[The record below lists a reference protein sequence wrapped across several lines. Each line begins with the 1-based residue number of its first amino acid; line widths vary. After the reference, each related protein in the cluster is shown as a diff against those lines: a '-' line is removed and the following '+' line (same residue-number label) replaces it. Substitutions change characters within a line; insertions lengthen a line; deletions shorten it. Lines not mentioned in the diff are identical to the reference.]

1 MTKYLKNHFFRKTFI
16 IYMLIIGVLIF
27 SFFIVFFVQRDRAQ
41 NEKLQRECISEAE
54 KMVRILDEKFNM
66 IDQMEAGITNSRWR
80 RYVGSNSDIVYS
92 MLGYFDKQDICN
104 QIATSQN
111 LCTVASEAAVIF
123 ENKNLAIDK
132 NSFWERERY
141 FNSVDIDGKYQEEI
155 EVYLNENIKTMKL
168 IPMGTEDFIG
178 TDFIVLK
185 QLSNNMAARDYLFVK
200 IDGGYFRSFI
210 KSNLVDAV
218 AVSIYVNEEHIYG
231 AQIINGVENSTEIR
245 LPSNLYP
252 WDYVLTVVPNG
263 AEAGIW
269 NFYSILGSL
278 LLGAIFVLFISWIL
292 ARLTYQPIAQIL
304 KKYDW
309 TEDGEYYG
317 LERFEQI
324 YNELQSEKNQLEELG
339 LQYYQMGKNSCL
351 RSLLLGT
358 YDRKR
363 ILEYSNKF
371 HLGINENMRFQVIN
385 FQIQDIE
392 LQSDFLD
399 MMLKFQIECM
409 RNEIIALIYNFEE
422 ENLLILG
429 AEDDKITLIDQTE
442 RLNVYIDENCPEDE
456 WEIYAG
462 AIHRGLGGISISY
475 KEALNKILKSKN
487 SGKEFG
493 YYFPFDEEIRMMNLM
508 KNGKFMEV
516 RGILSEI
523 EMKNKERHVLPE
535 VEQKIIGW
543 IVNDFARF
551 ITDKGFALHVRS
563 EQYYELVEIK
573 NVAGLWEYLEKI
585 TLEIEHAYK
594 KDDEVPSI
602 GKYIVKYVDEHYMDS
617 RLSQQE
623 IADKFG
629 IARSTVSKAFKETLK
644 MNFVDYLHKKRVEH
658 AEEFIAQGNFDVL
671 KIAKECGYENEV
683 TFKRAFVKHKGV
695 TPREYVKKKRLES

>member
-1 MTKYLKNHFFRKTFI
+1 MKKYLKNHFFRKTFI
-16 IYMLIIGVLIF
+16 IYMLIIGVLIL
-27 SFFIVFFVQRDRAQ
+27 SFFIVFFVQRDRTQ

-66 IDQMEAGITNSRWR
+66 IDQMEAGISNSRWR

-92 MLGYFDKQDICN
+92 MLGYFDKQDISN

-123 ENKNLAIDK
+123 ENKDLAIDK

-141 FNSVDIDGKYQEEI
+141 FKSVGIEEKYLEEI
-155 EVYLNENIKTMKL
+155 ELFLNENIKTMRL
-168 IPMGTEDFIG
+168 IPMGTEDCIG

-185 QLSNNMAARDYLFVK
+185 QLSNNMAAKDYLFVK
-200 IDGGYFRSFI
+200 IDGGYFRSYI

-218 AVSIYVNEEHIYG
+218 AVSIYVDEEHIYG

-245 LPSNLYP
+245 LPSNLYS
-252 WDYVLTVVPNG
+252 WEYVLTVVPSG
-263 AEAGIW
+263 LETGIW

-278 LLGAIFVLFISWIL
+278 LLGSMFVLFISWIL

-324 YNELQSEKNQLEELG
+324 YNELQLEKNQLEELG
-339 LQYYQMGKNSCL
+339 IQYYQMGKNSCL

-363 ILEYSNKF
+363 ILEYSRKF
-371 HLGINENMRFQVIN
+371 HLGIHEHMRFQVLN
-385 FQIQDIE
+385 FQIQDKE
-392 LQSDFLD
+392 RQDSFLD
-399 MMLKFQIECM
+399 MMLKFQIECL
-409 RNEIIALIYNFEE
+409 RSDITVLIYKMED
-422 ENLLILG
+422 ENLLIFG
-429 AEDDKITLIDQTE
+429 AEAEKATLVDQNE
-442 RLNVYIDENCPEDE
+442 KLNVYIDENCPEDE

-462 AIHRGLGGISISY
+462 EIHKGLGGISISY
-475 KEALNKILKSKN
+475 KEALGKMLKSKN
-487 SGKEFG
+487 SDKEFG
-493 YYFPFDEEIRMMNLM
+493 YYFSFDEEIRMMNLM
-508 KNGKFMEV
+508 KNGNFSEV
-516 RGILSEI
+516 TNILSEV
-523 EMKNKERHVLPE
+523 EEKNRERRILPE
-535 VEQKIIGW
+535 VEKKIIDL
-543 IVNDFARF
+543 IAEDIIRF
-551 ITDKGFALHVRS
+551 ITDRGLTVNVKS
-563 EQYYELVEIK
+563 EQYYELMESGAVDH
-573 NVAGLWEYLEKI
+573 LWEHLRNQVS
-585 TLEIEHAYK
+585 EIAEAYK
-594 KDDEVPSI
+594 RDSSASTI
-602 GKYIVKYVDEHYMDS
+602 GNYIVKYVDANYMDS

-658 AEEFIAQGNFDVL
+658 AEEYIAQGNFDVL

-683 TFKRAFVKHKGV
+683 TFKRAFVKHKGM
-695 TPREYVKKKRLES
+695 TPREYVKKKRLEL